1 MAEIKHPVLERIR
14 EKTRQEK
21 KYKLRFLWLKYWF
34 KKYNISMK
42 KETKREIFWI
52 AVMILFL
59 FIFFLTGCGTK
70 KTVTEKFV
78 KEIDSTAVVSLQT
91 ELFVKN
97 KIIENLQT
105 DLERTREEN
114 TRLLSESSSH
124 TINYD
129 TNAPVNPET
138 GEYPKASETKTESK
152 YLVEKTLKDMETLKQ
167 EHRKE
172 VETLETLNSNL
183 ELTVEMLKQE
193 NSDLKTKSVPG
204 FNLKSFLWGMMTG
217 AALLILLLLFLK
229 R

>member
-1 MAEIKHPVLERIR
+1 M
-14 EKTRQEK
+14 KTK
-21 KYKLRFLWLKYWF
+21 
-34 KKYNISMK
+34 I
-42 KETKREIFWI
+42 
-52 AVMILFL
+52 ILIL
-59 FIFFLTGCGTK
+59 VTLSLAGCGSK
-70 KTVTEKFV
+70 KTVTEKVV
-78 KEIDSTAVVSLQT
+78 KEVDSTAIVSLQT
-91 ELFVKN
+91 ELSVKN

-129 TNAPVNPET
+129 TNASVNPET

-152 YLVEKTLKDMETLKQ
+152 YLVEKTLKEMEVLKQ

-172 VETLETLNSNL
+172 VEVLETVNSNL
-183 ELTVEMLKQE
+183 ELTVEMLRQE
-193 NSDLKTKSVPG
+193 NSELKTKTVPN
-204 FNLKSFLWGMMTG
+204 FNFKSFLWGMLTG